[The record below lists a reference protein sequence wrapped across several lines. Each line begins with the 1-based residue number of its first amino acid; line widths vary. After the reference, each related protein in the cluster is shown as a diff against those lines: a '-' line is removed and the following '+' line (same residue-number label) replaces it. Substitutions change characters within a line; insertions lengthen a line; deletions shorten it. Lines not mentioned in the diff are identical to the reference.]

1 MVTTRIIG
9 IGHMDR
15 GDDAVGRLAAAQL
28 KSHVPAG
35 VEVIETDGEAGKLLD
50 LFQGVDTIIVIDAC
64 ASGAKPGT
72 VQRIDAVATAM
83 PRWLGSASSHAIG
96 LAESV
101 ELARALGQLPERL
114 VVYAVEAQTFTLG
127 APLSA
132 PVAKALDALPAQ
144 ILGDLSGAAL
154 FGKES

>member
-1 MVTTRIIG
+1 MVATRIIG
-9 IGHMDR
+9 IGHVDR

-28 KSHVPAG
+28 KPRVPSG

-50 LFQGVDTIIVIDAC
+50 LFEGAANVIVIDAC
-64 ASGAKPGT
+64 VSGAKPGT
-72 VQRIDAVATAM
+72 VQRLDAGAVAM

-114 VVYAVEAQTFTLG
+114 IVYAVEAETFTLG

-132 PVAKALDALPAQ
+132 PVAGALDALPAQ
-144 ILGDLSGAAL
+144 ILGDLSG
-154 FGKES
+154 KVS